1 MCFPYNKHETN
12 RNDIEPHERSSLY
25 SDKNRTH
32 KSTHFGGK
40 HAHISAIVGNRE
52 DLFRTLRFHS
62 QMLLTQHNT
71 NNQKNTL
78 QNRESVNEE
87 GKSFYHYPKTC
98 AAIKC
103 CSWIWLKLLF
113 CKQRFPSV
121 KSHHDLHSCTSS
133 LFIHILCTLNKKS
146 DNCFLQKIFFV
157 FGRWQHE

>member
-1 MCFPYNKHETN
+1 MKDLPYTQT
-12 RNDIEPHERSSLY
+12 
-25 SDKNRTH
+25 KNRTN

-40 HAHISAIVGNRE
+40 HAHISALVGNRE
-52 DLFRTLRFHS
+52 NLFRTLRFHS

-103 CSWIWLKLLF
+103 YSRI
-113 CKQRFPSV
+113 
-121 KSHHDLHSCTSS
+121 
-133 LFIHILCTLNKKS
+133 
-146 DNCFLQKIFFV
+146 
-157 FGRWQHE
+157 

>member
-1 MCFPYNKHETN
+1 MNNKENDTNTDKNKSELSTLEGGTITVVCFPYNKHETN

-40 HAHISAIVGNRE
+40 HAHISALVGNRE

-103 CSWIWLKLLF
+103 YS
-113 CKQRFPSV
+113 
-121 KSHHDLHSCTSS
+121 
-133 LFIHILCTLNKKS
+133 
-146 DNCFLQKIFFV
+146 
-157 FGRWQHE
+157 

>member
-1 MCFPYNKHETN
+1 MILNHLKDLPYTQTKTGHTKAP
-12 RNDIEPHERSSLY
+12 ILA
-25 SDKNRTH
+25 
-32 KSTHFGGK
+32 GK
-40 HAHISAIVGNRE
+40 HAHISALVGNRE

-103 CSWIWLKLLF
+103 CS
-113 CKQRFPSV
+113 
-121 KSHHDLHSCTSS
+121 
-133 LFIHILCTLNKKS
+133 
-146 DNCFLQKIFFV
+146 
-157 FGRWQHE
+157 